1 MVHEYKLIEVD
12 EAHLLRD
19 RLDLLD
25 EAYYLDR
32 STFRPIRGV
41 ENHETGTYQCVGDAS
56 LPKDL
61 LVDLIK
67 ISPKKPLPLS
77 KIVINKYDV
86 GDWIPKH
93 CDDHG
98 PAYFTTLH
106 LEDSDEGLSYEGGFS
121 KNKAGWTKEYPTDLI
136 HWVEPV
142 IKPRYTIIYLYDR
155 GIGNFGGIKI

>member
-1 MVHEYKLIEVD
+1 MVHKYKLIEVE
-12 EAHLLRD
+12 EAHSIKK
-19 RLDLLD
+19 RLDKLD
-25 EAYYLDR
+25 DAYYIDR
-32 STFRPIRGV
+32 SVVALNRGLNG
-41 ENHETGTYQCVGDAS
+41 EVGAYHSIGDKS

-61 LVDLIK
+61 LEYLCK
-67 ISPKKPLPLS
+67 IAPKKELPLS
-77 KIVINKYDV
+77 KIVINKYIT

-106 LEDSDEGLSYEGGFS
+106 LEDSEEGLSYEGGFS